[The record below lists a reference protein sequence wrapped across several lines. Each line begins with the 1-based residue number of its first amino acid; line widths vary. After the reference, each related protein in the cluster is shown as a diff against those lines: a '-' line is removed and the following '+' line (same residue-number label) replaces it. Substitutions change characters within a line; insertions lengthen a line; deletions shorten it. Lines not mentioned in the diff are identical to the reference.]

1 MHVWFTYVSGAS
13 ARRFTVSR
21 SSSAA
26 AGEDVLLSEARIVSE
41 SEESWQ
47 PSARPFPAGNFD
59 PRTALFKAREAYREK
74 IRANAMASRQSAI
87 EGTAGAF
94 DRAER
99 GPSELA
105 TTAPETEQRAAA
117 WDDDPQHE
125 REPASAAAALLAAV
139 LGSARLL
146 VGSRSAALDGATEA
160 RRLAVLSEQT
170 LGRGERPTGAQ
181 LLVALRSRS
190 AP

>member
-1 MHVWFTYVSGAS
+1 MNDFERFDLSPLDPARDPERWARFAALTRLRIEAALPGAQAPLDLVAGWF
-13 ARRFTVSR
+13 
-21 SSSAA
+21 
-26 AGEDVLLSEARIVSE
+26 
-41 SEESWQ
+41 
-47 PSARPFPAGNFD
+47 RPI
-59 PRTALFKAREAYREK
+59 L
-74 IRANAMASRQSAI
+74 
-87 EGTAGAF
+87 
-94 DRAER
+94 
-99 GPSELA
+99 
-105 TTAPETEQRAAA
+105 
-117 WDDDPQHE
+117 
-125 REPASAAAALLAAV
+125 AAAALLAAV